1 MIAEEEKLHFSY
13 AMHQKETADEKLA
26 NEKLQKLKVEFV
38 NPMYNVVLHDFFDNK
53 DKIEQS

>member
-13 AMHQKETADEKLA
+13 AMHKQETADEKLA

>member
-1 MIAEEEKLHFSY
+1 MMEEEAKLHFSY
-13 AMHQKETADEKLA
+13 AMHQQETADEKLA
-26 NEKLQKLKVEFV
+26 NEKLQKLKVDLC